1 MKIHLLHFQGCPNV
15 DAARKAL
22 RDALAAEQL
31 GTLIEEID
39 VEDPA
44 APAWAHGW
52 GSPTILIDGQ
62 DVAGQQPSGS
72 SCCRLYADGAPS
84 VEVIR
89 ARISVARGK
98 VDQ

>member
-15 DAARKAL
+15 DAARAAL
-22 RDALAAEQL
+22 RDALAAEKL
-31 GTLIEEID
+31 DVAIEEVD
-39 VEDPA
+39 VEDEA
-44 APAWAHGW
+44 APVWARGW

-72 SCCRLYADGAPS
+72 SCCRLYQDGAPS

-89 ARISVARGK
+89 ARIAAARAELGR
-98 VDQ
+98 

>member
-1 MKIHLLHFQGCPNV
+1 MKVQLLHFPGCPNV
-15 DAARKAL
+15 DAARAAL
-22 RDALAAEQL
+22 RDALATEQL
-31 GTLIEEID
+31 GAVIEEID

-44 APAWAHGW
+44 APAWARGW

-89 ARISVARGK
+89 ARIAVARGE
-98 VDQ
+98 VGR